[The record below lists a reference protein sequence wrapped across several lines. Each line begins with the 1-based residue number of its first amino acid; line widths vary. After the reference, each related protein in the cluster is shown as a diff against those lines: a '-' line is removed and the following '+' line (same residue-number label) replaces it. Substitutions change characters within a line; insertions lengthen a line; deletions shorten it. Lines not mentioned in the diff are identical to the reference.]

1 MKFGVDAPWY
11 NDPVERVAFNLY
23 AMDLS
28 RLDDIASE
36 IVSQYGGQNITD
48 DDIRDLYNLN
58 DDELNYVS
66 NSIIKQMDNDRM
78 KKTQENALGHKY
90 KDLSIT
96 DRKVDKLNQR
106 LYYTIKQKY
115 HKKHPEIIP
124 TQKNMMK
131 MKVKKLRQ

>member
-36 IVSQYGGQNITD
+36 IVSQYSGQSITD

-58 DDELNYVS
+58 DDELNYV
-66 NSIIKQMDNDRM
+66 IKR
-78 KKTQENALGHKY
+78 
-90 KDLSIT
+90 I
-96 DRKVDKLNQR
+96 V
-106 LYYTIKQKY
+106 
-115 HKKHPEIIP
+115 
-124 TQKNMMK
+124 
-131 MKVKKLRQ
+131 

>member
-36 IVSQYGGQNITD
+36 IVSQYGGQSITD

-58 DDELNYVS
+58 DDELNYV
-66 NSIIKQMDNDRM
+66 IKR
-78 KKTQENALGHKY
+78 
-90 KDLSIT
+90 I
-96 DRKVDKLNQR
+96 V
-106 LYYTIKQKY
+106 
-115 HKKHPEIIP
+115 
-124 TQKNMMK
+124 
-131 MKVKKLRQ
+131 

>member
-36 IVSQYGGQNITD
+36 IVSQYGGQSITD

-58 DDELNYVS
+58 DDELNYV
-66 NSIIKQMDNDRM
+66 IKR
-78 KKTQENALGHKY
+78 
-90 KDLSIT
+90 I
-96 DRKVDKLNQR
+96 VW
-106 LYYTIKQKY
+106 
-115 HKKHPEIIP
+115 
-124 TQKNMMK
+124 
-131 MKVKKLRQ
+131 